1 MGMNVGSGGG
11 SGEPEVMIDINT
23 TPLID
28 VMLVLLIMLIITIP
42 IQLHA
47 VNLDMPVG
55 NPPQQVVQP
64 QVAKIDID
72 ERSQVY
78 WNGELVG
85 NMADVDHR
93 LHEIARLPIE
103 AQPELH
109 LRPHKMARYEVVAK
123 VMAMV
128 QRLGLTKFGI
138 VGSEQFI
145 E

>member
-1 MGMNVGSGGG
+1 MGMNVGGASG
-11 SGEPEVMIDINT
+11 SGEPEVMLDINT

-47 VNLDMPVG
+47 VNLDMPTG
-55 NPPQQVVQP
+55 NPPPQVVQP
-64 QVAKIDID
+64 QIAKIDVD
-72 ERSQVY
+72 EKSQLY
-78 WNGELVG
+78 WNGELVQIQ
-85 NMADVDHR
+85 DVDYR
-93 LHEIARLPIE
+93 LHEIARLPVA

-109 LRPHKMARYEVVAK
+109 LRPNKLARYEVVAK

>member
-1 MGMNVGSGGG
+1 MGMNVGSGSG
-11 SGEPEVMIDINT
+11 SGEPELMLDINT

-47 VNLDMPVG
+47 VNLDMPTG
-55 NPPQQVVQP
+55 NPPPQVVQP
-64 QVAKIDID
+64 QVAKVDID

-78 WNGELVG
+78 WNGELVAS
-85 NMADVDHR
+85 MADVDHR

-128 QRLGLTKFGI
+128 QRLGLSKFGI